1 MALLHL
7 HPLCLC
13 LHVSLLQGLRC
24 EGSFRKASSKITWTL
39 ILPFLIVN
47 GLLTGSFLEEPVVWY
62 NDAQN
67 LGIRIATIP
76 VEDVFYGL
84 LMILVVLTVYEA
96 LLGKRRRLTGA

>member
-1 MALLHL
+1 M
-7 HPLCLC
+7 
-13 LHVSLLQGLRC
+13 
-24 EGSFRKASSKITWTL
+24 
-39 ILPFLIVN
+39 
-47 GLLTGSFLEEPVVWY
+47 VWY